1 MRHRTCALVAIAIGL
16 AGCGDEPP
24 PPKPYAQP
32 DPAAQ
37 QTPITD
43 ERVQKLG
50 AVEAVGYDGRGVQQ
64 SVQRSLDRSEAQQRE
79 RDAALRAASGQ

>member
-1 MRHRTCALVAIAIGL
+1 MRRRTCALVAIAIGL
-16 AGCGDEPP
+16 VGCGDEPP

-32 DPAAQ
+32 DSAAQ
-37 QTPITD
+37 QAPATD

-50 AVEAVGYDGRGVQQ
+50 AADAAGYDGRAVQQ

-79 RDAALRAASGQ
+79 RDAALQAASGQ